1 MPFFLK
7 DKHMIDNEAF
17 KAAMRLFASGI
28 TVITWKTAAAP
39 IQGITVSA
47 FSSLSLNPPL
57 VLFCVDHQAHIYPEL
72 SQQQYVCVNILAAG
86 QTALAYQFAGG
97 DRNHLEAH
105 LHHNNALALPM
116 LKQAQANLLI
126 NIQNIIRQ
134 GDHDIF
140 VGLVEESAVYPER
153 APLLYYNSNIS
164 DGV

>member
-1 MPFFLK
+1 
-7 DKHMIDNEAF
+7 MIDNEAF

-72 SQQQYVCVNILAAG
+72 SQQQHVCVNILAAG
-86 QTALAYQFAGG
+86 QTALAYQ
-97 DRNHLEAH
+97 L
-105 LHHNNALALPM
+105 NNALALPM